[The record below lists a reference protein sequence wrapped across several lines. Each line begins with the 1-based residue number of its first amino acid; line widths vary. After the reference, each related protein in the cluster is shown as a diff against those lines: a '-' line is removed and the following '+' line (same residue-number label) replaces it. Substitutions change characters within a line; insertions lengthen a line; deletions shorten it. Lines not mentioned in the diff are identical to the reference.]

1 MNVEDVLAALV
12 GMGLVVR
19 KQEDGLEVRVMLGDY
34 IPMSPNIQANK
45 SCIDLERLE
54 NYQRGG
60 NMPRKKKVVEDVTTV
75 AVVEPEEQ
83 QLRKH
88 IVQIRKKQ
96 ILVDL
101 GVTIERPVG
110 EIIYWEST
118 DDVTYSCEAGH
129 QIYMDNLVGRAI
141 KIPPQ
146 TWIPR
151 EQTRKWLENM
161 PQAMLDDGYC
171 TSEVLSMYETE

>member
-1 MNVEDVLAALV
+1 
-12 GMGLVVR
+12 
-19 KQEDGLEVRVMLGDY
+19 
-34 IPMSPNIQANK
+34 
-45 SCIDLERLE
+45 
-54 NYQRGG
+54 
-60 NMPRKKKVVEDVTTV
+60 MPRKKKVVEDVTTV

-83 QLRKH
+83 QPRKH
-88 IVQIRKKQ
+88 IIQIRKKQ